1 LEFNLIGY
9 SAVYTS
15 ILTGTGDMF
24 TISLQ
29 AIMFLVSH
37 ACSSQVALLD
47 LTLELQE
54 CLLIM
59 SGNNSS
65 SCSSL
70 DALQSLGAAEP
81 SWVVTGQPALWDTI
95 TPL

>member
-1 LEFNLIGY
+1 
-9 SAVYTS
+9 
-15 ILTGTGDMF
+15 
-24 TISLQ
+24 
-29 AIMFLVSH
+29 MFLVSH

-95 TPL
+95 TPLWEFPMSVTAPFHGPARGANLRSQ